1 MEEHVQAME
10 KHLAG
15 GIQVY
20 HSTLRELLAI
30 IEKWEKEPGG
40 GYSFPSEL
48 VERYFT
54 MCSGVQ
60 DPVLLAFIM
69 DVKGRFAACSGEM
82 VLSLIKTKE

>member
-1 MEEHVQAME
+1 ME
-10 KHLAG
+10 KHLKEVQG
-15 GIQVY
+15 VQGVY
-20 HSTLRELLAI
+20 PRTLRELLVI